1 MLAAAQTRLIAWRQA
16 LATAPVGSGMP
27 LLAELRA
34 ALAGDLDAPAALA
47 AVDRW
52 ADSAAEPDA
61 PEGDPAEAQLVA
73 DAIESLLGVV
83 LR

>member
-1 MLAAAQTRLIAWRQA
+1 LIAWRHA

-34 ALAGDLDAPAALA
+34 ALAADLDAPAALA

-52 ADSAAEPDA
+52 ADSAAGPDA
-61 PEGDPAEAQLVA
+61 PKGDPAEAQLVA